1 MNYKDILDIIF
12 LLRSNVI
19 LLLGWSLTLDV
30 ALIGWLIHQRG
41 LHGIKAKI
49 IATFSY
55 TIFVIQIAN
64 GMYGIYQK
72 LDLATNELYEYNLK
86 QKAKSNIYI
95 ASHNGIIQHYIR
107 KSPEYCKTI
116 QSDTICYSISR
127 DFYSRLLGAII
138 GWVINM
144 ILFWYS
150 PIWKKVRNLDDE
162 T

>member
-1 MNYKDILDIIF
+1 MK
-12 LLRSNVI
+12 
-19 LLLGWSLTLDV
+19 
-30 ALIGWLIHQRG
+30 RG
-41 LHGIKAKI
+41 EK
-49 IATFSY
+49 F
-55 TIFVIQIAN
+55 
-64 GMYGIYQK
+64 
-72 LDLATNELYEYNLK
+72 LK